1 MQIITERKQRQK
13 PKQMR
18 ARHLHM
24 MSAVHWL
31 AGSGA
36 CGMVQTKEIEY
47 FLRAHQVKSVKI
59 ILPYAVDTGN

>member
-1 MQIITERKQRQK
+1 
-13 PKQMR
+13 MR